1 VERKGAKLG
10 DGPKLIA
17 EATTAKAKVRADE
30 GRALIEQMGTIG
42 APYSTAPAGQDKAE
56 KSLSDQQDC

>member
-1 VERKGAKLG
+1 MQGREVGRHHE
-10 DGPKLIA
+10 LIA

-30 GRALIEQMGTIG
+30 SSPDRQMATIG
-42 APYSTAPAGQDKAE
+42 APYSTAPSGQDKAE